1 MEIVT
6 GFQGKNHV
14 TAQQLSR
21 LISGLAG
28 DETYVLD
35 TQDQLAIE
43 VVSANKVT
51 IATGDLIAQGTYFT
65 NEAPEDLVIENGVTG
80 LNRNDL
86 IVCRY
91 EKAEPAVDEDGNPD
105 YTIPRIESGD
115 WAVVKGTPSS
125 GTPEDPSVVTAS
137 LQDPN
142 TSLAEFPVYRIP
154 IRGLSVGTPERI
166 PPVIPSMR
174 EACDSLSQT
183 TNTLSS
189 SIAAVSTVANRA
201 DSRIHV
207 VNKARKLT
215 LNSWGNGM
223 QLDSTQTDGHGLQ
236 LAMDASGIYFFIDG
250 VKVWAK

>member
-174 EACDSLSQT
+174 EACDSLSQEVQT
-183 TNTLSS
+183 LISKLSRLTFAVTDKAFQIGITNGDLYGQLWAQSEYAQITIQKNGKTIMSRTL
-189 SIAAVSTVANRA
+189 
-201 DSRIHV
+201 
-207 VNKARKLT
+207 
-215 LNSWGNGM
+215 
-223 QLDSTQTDGHGLQ
+223 
-236 LAMDASGIYFFIDG
+236 
-250 VKVWAK
+250 